1 MAARG
6 PVPKRS
12 DQRRRVNAQATP
24 ITEAPAAVLV
34 PVPAPSDEWHPVAR
48 QLYESL
54 AGSGQSRFYEPSD
67 WAVAYL
73 MAESISL
80 DLKPQFV
87 GFAQTSRD
95 QTEAEY
101 AVIPL
106 KGASLA
112 AYLKALGSLLA
123 TEGDRRRAS
132 LELQRG
138 VVVDEDEV
146 ASVTAIDRY
155 SAQLA

>member
-12 DQRRRVNAQATP
+12 DQRRRANKPV
-24 ITEAPAAVLV
+24 TEMTAAPAAPEV
-34 PVPAPSDEWHPVAR
+34 PVPEVDPEWHPVAKR
-48 QLYESL
+48 LFEAL
-54 AGSGQSRFYEPSD
+54 GRSGQVRFYEPSD

-73 MAESISL
+73 MCESISL
-80 DLKPQFV
+80 DLKPQFI
-87 GFAQTSRD
+87 GFAQTARD
-95 QTEAEY
+95 ETQAEY

-146 ASVTAIDRY
+146 ASVTAIGRY

>member
-12 DQRRRVNAQATP
+12 DQRRRENKPVVE
-24 ITEAPAAVLV
+24 ITTAPAAVVV
-34 PVPAPSDEWHPVAR
+34 PVPDADPDWHPVAIR
-48 QLYESL
+48 LFEAL
-54 AGSGQSRFYEPSD
+54 AKSGQVRYYEPSD

-73 MAESISL
+73 MCESISL
-80 DLKPQFV
+80 DLKPQFI
-87 GFAQTSRD
+87 GFAQTSRESS
-95 QTEAEY
+95 EAEY

-132 LELQRG
+132 LELQRCPI
-138 VVVDEDEV
+138 VDDDEV
-146 ASVTAIDRY
+146 ASVTAINAY